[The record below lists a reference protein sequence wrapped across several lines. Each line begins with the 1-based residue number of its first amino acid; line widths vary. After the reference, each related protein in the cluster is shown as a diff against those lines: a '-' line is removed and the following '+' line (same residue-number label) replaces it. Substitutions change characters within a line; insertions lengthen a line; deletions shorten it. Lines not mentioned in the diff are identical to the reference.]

1 MSQPSPARRDTLRTW
16 VRLGRTQVGPEE
28 TGARLDRYLA
38 ARFTYRSRNQWG
50 RLIRAGRITVNGHP
64 VRPARALREGDR
76 LDYVPL
82 PRAEPPIDARFEL
95 LHLDEG
101 LVAVAKSGNLPIHP
115 SGRYFRHTLLH
126 LLLEREPDWGRL
138 HVVHRL
144 DRETSGV
151 VLFGRAREDAA
162 RLAVQFRKRRVRK
175 RYLALVEGEPADE
188 RFVIDLALGPAVGSA
203 IRKAVGVRPDGLPA
217 RTEILVLHR
226 GEGWAWV
233 EARPRTGR
241 LHQVRV
247 HLKAAGLP
255 ILGDKVYGRD
265 ERFFLKFVADQPLTP
280 AERIALGLPRQALH
294 AYQISLLHPRTGAR
308 VTVTAPIPP
317 DLLEALAA
325 RGLDPARAA
334 PPDPDDAG

>member
-1 MSQPSPARRDTLRTW
+1 MSQPSPAKRDTLRAW
-16 VRLGRTQVGPEE
+16 VRLGRAQVGPAE
-28 TGARLDRYLA
+28 TGVRLDRYLA

-50 RLIRAGRITVNGHP
+50 RLIRAGRITVNGRA
-64 VRPARALREGDR
+64 VRPSRALREGDR

-82 PRAEPPIDARFEL
+82 PRTEPPIDDRFDV

-126 LLLEREPDWGRL
+126 LLLERQPDWGRL
-138 HVVHRL
+138 HIVHRL

-151 VLFGRAREDAA
+151 VLFGRSRADAA
-162 RLAVQFRKRRVRK
+162 NLAVQFRKRRVRK
-175 RYLALVEGEPADE
+175 RYLALVEGAPASDH
-188 RFVIDLALGPAVGSA
+188 FVIDQALGPAIHSA
-203 IRKAVGVRPDGLPA
+203 IRKAVGVCPDGLPS
-217 RTEILVLHR
+217 RTEVLVLHR

-241 LHQVRV
+241 LHQIRV
-247 HLKAAGLP
+247 HLRAAGLP

-265 ERFFLKFVADQPLTP
+265 ERFFLKFVADEPLTP
-280 AERIALGLPRQALH
+280 AERRALGLPRQALH
-294 AYQISLLHPRTGAR
+294 AYQISLTHPRTGAR
-308 VTVTAPIPP
+308 VTFTAPIPA
-317 DLLEALAA
+317 DLLAALAE

-334 PPDPDDAG
+334 PCDPEGEA